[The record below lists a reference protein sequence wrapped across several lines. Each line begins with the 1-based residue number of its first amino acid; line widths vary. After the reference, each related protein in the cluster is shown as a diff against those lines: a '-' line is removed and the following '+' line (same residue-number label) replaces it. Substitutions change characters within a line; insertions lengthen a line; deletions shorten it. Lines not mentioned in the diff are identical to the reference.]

1 MKKILLAAAF
11 ALLPALGL
19 SLNASATENY
29 GSIGGGNIVT
39 SKNVTKNSTF
49 NDVTSATCGD
59 TVKIRAYVHNP
70 GPNSLTG
77 VRAQAFLPAGQAT
90 SFSVKMTIS
99 ASNAN
104 PKSESDTTSI
114 SSDKVATLAYV
125 SGTAEYFDANGARL
139 GSLSDSIVTSG
150 TDVPGGVDVSTLNAR
165 YVQLQAKIN
174 CPTEPKMID
183 VCELATKKT
192 ITIREDQFDASKH
205 SKNPKDC
212 EVVVK
217 TIKVCELA
225 TKNIIVIDEKAYDAA
240 KHSKNLAD
248 CAAKPPVPGEI
259 VVCETATKKIVTIKE
274 NEFDSSKHTKDLSK
288 CAVVPVTPE
297 MPTELP
303 QTGATGVIAIVA
315 SLMAAAIGY
324 VVTARKN
331 VLG

>member
-11 ALLPALGL
+11 ALLPAFGL
-19 SLNASATENY
+19 SLNASAVENY

-39 SKNVTKNSTF
+39 SKNVTSNGTF
-49 NDVTSATCGD
+49 ADVTNATCGD

-77 VRAQAFLPAGQAT
+77 VRAQAVLPSGQAT

-114 SSDKVATLAYV
+114 MSNKAATLTYV
-125 SGTAEYFDANGARL
+125 NGTAEYFDAKGARL
-139 GSLSDSIVTSG
+139 GSLSDSIVTTG

-165 YVQLQAKIN
+165 YVQLQAKLA
-174 CPTEPKMID
+174 CPETPKNIT
-183 VCELATKKT
+183 VCELASKDI
-192 ITIREDQFDASKH
+192 ITIREDQFDA
-205 SKNPKDC
+205 
-212 EVVVK
+212 
-217 TIKVCELA
+217 
-225 TKNIIVIDEKAYDAA
+225 A
-240 KHSKNLAD
+240 KHSKDLAD

-259 VVCETATKKIVTIKE
+259 VVCETATKNIVTIKE
-274 NEFDSSKHTKDLSK
+274 NEFDAAKHSKDLSK
-288 CAVVPVTPE
+288 CDETPVV
-297 MPTELP
+297 PTELP
-303 QTGATGVIAIVA
+303 QTGSTGVLAIVA
-315 SLMAAAIGY
+315 SVMAAAAGY